1 MLKPVLAVSFLL
13 ALGAPLAIA
22 AEAAPAVAAAMAQ
35 PFPGATES
43 LWNGYRRL
51 SFPFMGYRA
60 WVTFPKMAAPGK
72 PWMWRA
78 RFPGFHDEID
88 LELLKRGYHTVHVD
102 TGNLYGAP
110 KAMEVWDALYGKVTA
125 TFGLNPRVALYGA
138 SRGGLFIYAFAGRWP
153 ERVATIYGDTPV
165 MDFTSWPEGK
175 DGTGTR
181 STDDWE
187 RLKQVYGFTSD
198 AEAEA
203 YQGIPLNTAERL
215 ANCRIPIWHTIGP
228 EDRIVPPKHN
238 TERFAQRF
246 RAAGGEMA
254 IHSNKGPYSLQG
266 HHFPLDA
273 VAPTVCFIEAN
284 TPLPDLPADVM
295 ATWSRD
301 AAALRP
307 ALDRIAGLKK
317 ARVLYLGG
325 SITQNPG
332 WQDLVSESLRRRFPN
347 VELDCVN
354 VGIASL
360 GSLSHAFRWREHF
373 NGPADLVF
381 FEAAVNDLHNGQT
394 AEETERAYEGVI
406 RGILSENPQAGIV
419 CLHFAEPRH
428 TADYAKGKTPVV
440 IARQARVAAYYGVP
454 QLNLA
459 KEVADRLAAK
469 QFDWGRDFRDLH
481 PSPFGQRL
489 YYNAVRRLLNAASF
503 APTSAPAALPAP
515 LRADCWDKGAFIPGA
530 KAKDCKGAE
539 AIANW
544 KPVPPRETRRF
555 FVNCPL
561 LKAKGDGATFAF
573 DFTGKTLGAYVV
585 SGPTSAVL
593 EWSVDGGA
601 WQSKDTRTPW
611 SGHIYMP
618 WPHILASDLPEGPH
632 TVRFRVRARDGYDTI
647 LLYGLMVNP

>member
-1 MLKPVLAVSFLL
+1 MSNLMFTGALLL
-13 ALGAPLAIA
+13 ALGAPLVFA
-22 AEAAPAVAAAMAQ
+22 AETAPFTAVVTSQ

-43 LWNGYRRL
+43 QWHGYRRL
-51 SFPFMGYRA
+51 NFSFMGHGA
-60 WVTFPKMAAPGK
+60 WITFPKTAAPGN

-78 RFPGFHDEID
+78 RFPGYHDEID

-102 TGNLYGAP
+102 TGNLYGAS

-125 TFGLNPRVALYGA
+125 IYGLNPRVVLYGV
-138 SRGGLFIYAFAGRWP
+138 SRGGLFVYGFAARWP

-175 DGTGTR
+175 GGTGTR
-181 STDDWE
+181 SADDWE
-187 RLKQVYGFTSD
+187 RLKKVYGFASD
-198 AEAEA
+198 AEAET
-203 YQGIPLNTAERL
+203 YGGIPLNAAERL
-215 ANCRIPIWHTIGP
+215 AKYRIPIWHTIGP
-228 EDRIVPPKHN
+228 EDRIVPSKHN

-254 IHSNKGPYSLQG
+254 IHSNKGPYALQG

-273 VAPTVCFIEAN
+273 VGPTVRFIEAN
-284 TPLPDLPADVM
+284 TPLPDLPANVM

-307 ALDRIAGLKK
+307 ALDRIAGLKR

-332 WQDLVSESLRRRFPN
+332 WQALVSESLRRRFPG
-347 VELDCVN
+347 VELECVN

-373 NGPADLVF
+373 GGPADLVF

-428 TADYAKGKTPVV
+428 TSDYAEGKTPAV
-440 IARQARVAAYYGVP
+440 IARQARIAAHYGVP
-454 QLNLA
+454 QINLA
-459 KEVADRLAAK
+459 KEVADRLAAR
-469 QFDWGRDFRDLH
+469 QFDWERDFRDLH

-489 YYNAVRRLLNAASF
+489 YYNAVRRLLNAASL
-503 APTSAPAALPAP
+503 APASPLPAFPAP
-515 LRADCWDKGAFIPGA
+515 LRADCWDKGTFILGA
-530 KAKDCKGAE
+530 KAKACNGAE
-539 AIANW
+539 AIATWMPN
-544 KPVPPRETRRF
+544 PPCETRRF

-561 LKAKGDGATFAF
+561 LRAKGNGASFAF

-585 SGPTSAVL
+585 SGPASAVL

-601 WQSKDTRTPW
+601 WQCRDTRTPW

-618 WPHILASDLPEGPH
+618 WPYLLTTTLHEGAH
-632 TVRFRVRARDGYDTI
+632 TVRFRVKAKDERDTI